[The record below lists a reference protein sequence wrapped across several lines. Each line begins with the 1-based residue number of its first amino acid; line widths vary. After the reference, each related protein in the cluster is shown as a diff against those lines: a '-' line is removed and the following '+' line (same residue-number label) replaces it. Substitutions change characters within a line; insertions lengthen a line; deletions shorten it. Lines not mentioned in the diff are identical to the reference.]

1 MSDPGVELRHVRFG
15 DPEVATVL
23 AALAQEYERRYGAN
37 DELSLVDPREWD
49 PPDGAFV
56 VLVENGVTVAGG
68 ALRRLSGDTCEAKRM
83 WTAPEHRRQGY
94 ASLILD
100 ALESAGRSRGYVY
113 LRLETGPAQPEA
125 RAMYL
130 NRGYTQ
136 IPPYG
141 IYPQASAFE
150 YRLLDPVGLV

>member
-1 MSDPGVELRHVRFG
+1 VSDRGVELRHVRFG

-23 AALAQEYERRYGAN
+23 TGLAQEYERRYGAN
-37 DELSLVDPREWD
+37 DEMSSVDPRQWD
-49 PPDGAFV
+49 PPDGVFL
-56 VLVENGVTVAGG
+56 VLVRDGVTVAGG
-68 ALRRLSGDTCEAKRM
+68 ALRRLSPDTCEAKRM

-100 ALESAGRSRGYVY
+100 ALEDAGRSRGYAH
-113 LRLETGPAQPEA
+113 LRLETGPEQPEA

-130 NRGYTQ
+130 ERGYTP

-141 IYPQASAFE
+141 IYPRASAFE
-150 YRLLDPVGLV
+150 HHLHERGQEP